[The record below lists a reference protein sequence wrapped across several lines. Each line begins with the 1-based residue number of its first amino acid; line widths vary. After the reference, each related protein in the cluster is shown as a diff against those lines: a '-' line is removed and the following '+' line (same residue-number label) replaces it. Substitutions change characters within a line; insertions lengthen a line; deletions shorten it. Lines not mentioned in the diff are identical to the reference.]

1 MTVDDLI
8 EALQW
13 AKTQPGVTGDT
24 TVTTCPEEYD
34 VGDVV
39 ITKWV
44 DGSLLVHIEAQ

>member
-8 EALQW
+8 ETLQW

-24 TVTTCPEEYD
+24 TVTFGPEEYD
-34 VGDVV
+34 AGDVT
-39 ITKWV
+39 ITEWV

>member
-24 TVTTCPEEYD
+24 TVTVGEEEYD
-34 VGDVV
+34 AGGVT
-39 ITKWV
+39 ITEWV
-44 DGSLLVHIEAQ
+44 DGSPLVHINAQ